1 METPTREEEVRVG
14 KFVRAEDGSL
24 HLKHE
29 ACPLCG
35 MSMIAGKSVS
45 RHHLVPQLKGGGP
58 SSKMHEVCH
67 GKLHSLW
74 SEGELRDIF
83 KAAGSDDGYWRTIST
98 DERIQKFRKFVRK
111 QFARDSEYV
120 DSNKLS
126 NTHKKRRRR

>member
-1 METPTREEEVRVG
+1 METLTRTIDTPKA

-58 SSKMHEVCH
+58 FSKMHEVCH
-67 GKLHSLW
+67 GKIHSLW

-83 KAAGSDDGYWRTIST
+83 NAAGNAEGYWKAIST
-98 DERIQKFRKFVRK
+98 DDRIQKFRKFGRK
-111 QFARDSEYV
+111 QFARDPEYV

-126 NTHKKRRRR
+126 NTHKNRRRR

>member
-1 METPTREEEVRVG
+1 MTILARTLDTPKA

-83 KAAGSDDGYWRTIST
+83 NSSGSDDGYWKTIST
-98 DERIQKFRKFVRK
+98 DDRIQKFSKFVRK
-111 QFARDSEYV
+111 QFARDYEYV

-126 NTHKKRRRR
+126 NTHTKRRRR